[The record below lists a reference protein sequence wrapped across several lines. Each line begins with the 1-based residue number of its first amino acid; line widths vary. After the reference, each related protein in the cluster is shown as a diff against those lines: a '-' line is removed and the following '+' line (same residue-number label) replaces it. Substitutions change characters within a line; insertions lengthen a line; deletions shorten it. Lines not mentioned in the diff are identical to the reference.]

1 LGAAGAA
8 LLNFYRTAVAWSASY
23 LSIPV
28 IGRTAWVSPLLFVP
42 ASDASSG
49 LRIKAS
55 RACFFAGIFDQLV
68 TFLILSSADPDLSP
82 TSYIG

>member
-1 LGAAGAA
+1 LGAAGTA

-49 LRIKAS
+49 LREQGL
-55 RACFFAGIFDQLV
+55 FFAGIFDQLV

-82 TSYIG
+82 TTYIG